1 MRRRGA
7 KRGAMIRKCMLR
19 CSIIDLP
26 ITRTLHAD
34 SGRFVIHRLSVT
46 AELPDQDDGWVSLAA
61 ACSLSARRTARW
73 AVRETRTMAAMPMMP
88 AA

>member
-26 ITRTLHAD
+26 IIRTLHAD

-46 AELPDQDDGWVSLAA
+46 AELPDQDDGWVSFAA